1 MHKFLSLNNLRV
13 LSLIKVDSL
22 LARTYVGERRIL
34 GQAPSDAKGVPPG
47 RPRTRP
53 AQPGTHLRRRRLVRF
68 RYRRFRET
76 NDPPGAPARVKLS
89 IPARVIGLSSAACLF
104 GLLDTG
110 SELTLLDKSFIDVL
124 DVHIRPGNMMN
135 AMAPLENGLTSAM
148 VSSTWSW
155 QTPGEQQFTDGAP
168 G

>member
-1 MHKFLSLNNLRV
+1 
-13 LSLIKVDSL
+13 
-22 LARTYVGERRIL
+22 
-34 GQAPSDAKGVPPG
+34 
-47 RPRTRP
+47 
-53 AQPGTHLRRRRLVRF
+53 VRF

-124 DVHIRPGNMMN
+124 DVHIRPGDYDECYGASGKRFDVCYGVVDVELANPRRTTVYRWSARVGFMQRPHGGG
-135 AMAPLENGLTSAM
+135 AIFGYEGFLEYFL
-148 VSSTWSW
+148 VSFHGPKQHITLSPRKDFPPPCM
-155 QTPGEQQFTDGAP
+155 PGDRVS
-168 G
+168 